1 VSTFKFSGL
10 AIGAMLLSAA
20 AADAADFAVIPL
32 MDGDTFT
39 GCLAQNIDAG
49 VGLLAVG
56 DKVELFAN
64 SPKFTIAK
72 GDQVTGSWSV
82 DGGTAT
88 DFSSTAD
95 TAATATL
102 DVPNTT
108 EAVTALTSGKTL
120 TVKANATS
128 VDFPLDGAEK
138 AFMGL
143 SECMQTQ
150 KAPE

>member
-1 VSTFKFSGL
+1 VNKFNLSTL
-10 AIGAMLLSAA
+10 AIAATLLSGVAA
-20 AADAADFAVIPL
+20 SAADFAVIPL
-32 MDGDTFT
+32 KDGDTFN

-56 DKVELFAN
+56 DKVVLFAN
-64 SPKFTIAK
+64 SSKFTIAK
-72 GDQVTGSWSV
+72 GDDVKGSWSV

-120 TVKANATS
+120 TVTANSAS
-128 VDFPLDGAEK
+128 ADFPLEGMEK

-143 SECMQTQ
+143 TECMQTQ